1 MFKISESTDAEDAQI
16 AAQKSPPFGPG
27 FPADLAARATRLEV
41 WGTTLTDAGDDYTE
55 FRLYSGRVLLEKRR
69 LAGY

>member
-27 FPADLAARATRLEV
+27 FPVELVKRATRLEV
-41 WGTTLTDAGDDYTE
+41 WGSVIKEDGPDYTE
-55 FRLYSGRVLLEKRR
+55 FCLYAGDVLLGKRR